1 MPCPGS
7 TLPSGVREV
16 RDAADGAPG
25 SVPRDTIRLVNG
37 ADLAGKHCVPCRG
50 GVPPLPEAEARE
62 LLAGAPGW
70 QLEEN
75 GTRLTRRFEF
85 EDFRNAIEFVNRV
98 ADIAEEEG
106 HHPDIAIHWNKV
118 DLVLWTHKIGGL
130 HENDFIL
137 AAKVARLLEAPAR
150 VEAG

>member
-1 MPCPGS
+1 MSPEN
-7 TLPSGVREV
+7 L
-16 RDAADGAPG
+16 AA
-25 SVPRDTIRLVNG
+25 
-37 ADLAGKHCVPCRG
+37 KHCVPCRG
-50 GVPPLPEAEARE
+50 GIPPLAEEEAHR

-70 QLEEN
+70 KLEEN

-85 EDFRNAIEFVNRV
+85 KDFRKAIEFVNRV

-118 DLVLWTHKIGGL
+118 DLILWTHKIGGL

-137 AAKVARLLEAPAR
+137 AAKINRLLEVAPGSG
-150 VEAG
+150 AG